1 MCLRLDI
8 QIGEEKLPYMEL
20 CRILSNALEN
30 AWEASAEIPVKEREA
45 SVQMKYSRDYLL
57 IRIKNKCRRDLSVE
71 RDSLPKSG
79 KKEPGHGFG
88 LTSIQEAAS
97 ALDGEMFAYTDSGN
111 FVLDA
116 MVRTGKVET
125 TYEF

>member
-1 MCLRLDI
+1 M
-8 QIGEEKLPYMEL
+8 
-20 CRILSNALEN
+20 
-30 AWEASAEIPVKEREA
+30 
-45 SVQMKYSRDYLL
+45 

-88 LTSIQEAAS
+88 LTSIQEAAA

-111 FVLDA
+111 FVLDV